1 MKSTPNL
8 VSAQGGGG
16 HHSSNSQWRGKK
28 LSITQRV
35 LMNVKKKIGND
46 AYVDGAGKIGNDVYV
61 ANYDHAN
68 NYGYVS
74 VEHDD
79 HSAETHC
86 TFNN

>member
-16 HHSSNSQWRGKK
+16 HHSSNSRGRGKK
-28 LSITQRV
+28 LSITQRAP
-35 LMNVKKKIGND
+35 NH
-46 AYVDGAGKIGNDVYV
+46 ATCSQDVYA

-74 VEHDD
+74 AEHDD

-86 TFNN
+86 TFSN

>member
-1 MKSTPNL
+1 M
-8 VSAQGGGG
+8 
-16 HHSSNSQWRGKK
+16 
-28 LSITQRV
+28 
-35 LMNVKKKIGND
+35 GND
-46 AYVDGAGKIGNDVYV
+46 AYVDGAGKLGNDVYV

-79 HSAETHC
+79 HSAEAHC